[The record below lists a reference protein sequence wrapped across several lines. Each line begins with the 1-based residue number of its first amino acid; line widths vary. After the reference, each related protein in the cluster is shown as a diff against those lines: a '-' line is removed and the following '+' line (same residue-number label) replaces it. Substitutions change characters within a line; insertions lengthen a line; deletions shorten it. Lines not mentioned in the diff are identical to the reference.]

1 MSLHQRVDVC
11 VIFLKFLHNGR
22 QTSHQPLVLLY
33 ITEPNLKLPVTLK
46 FRRRLVSYSKRK
58 PFPAG
63 STNHAEIELNLFKIF
78 VAATLR
84 PPRREGCST
93 SYKDTLVFV
102 FGSRIAKYSDF
113 LNLFHRSSRV
123 KAQKCVQKPT
133 G

>member
-33 ITEPNLKLPVTLK
+33 ITEPNLKSPVTLK

-84 PPRREGCST
+84 PTRGMLDVLQRYACFCFRFTHREG
-93 SYKDTLVFV
+93 FR
-102 FGSRIAKYSDF
+102 F
-113 LNLFHRSSRV
+113 
-123 KAQKCVQKPT
+123 P
-133 G
+133 